1 MVQCL
6 FTLLGISHSV
16 RRLVSAPTLADQR
29 RLWDSSALIYFLKQ
43 GPQLLVW
50 AFKKLCALLL
60 FNRVVLWFGGGVPCK
75 QLKLILEDKVPIEHY
90 IARTMDGVAENSHLR
105 TQNYFYYNCL
115 TGHFTRDNCPSYLK
129 EVRGWGVRSRQMGA
143 TDRHTGGCYGLV
155 LAVVGRVAHQ
165 VCRCHL
171 ANSQTAV

>member
-1 MVQCL
+1 VVQCL

-129 EVRGWGVRSRQMGA
+129 EVRGVECA
-143 TDRHTGGCYGLV
+143 
-155 LAVVGRVAHQ
+155 
-165 VCRCHL
+165 
-171 ANSQTAV
+171 